1 MKCIIV
7 DDEPIARKGI
17 RSLVARI
24 PELELMEMFNN
35 ASSAAI
41 YLTSHP
47 VDLVFLDVQMPGIT
61 GIEFARN
68 IPKNTLIIF
77 TTAYTEYALDSYE
90 VDAVDYLVKPI
101 EFERFQKAVNKAINY
116 HALLVTGEKENIEE
130 VENDYLFVKSE
141 RRYFKVNF
149 EDILFIEG
157 LKDYVILQLKDQRII
172 TKMTLKAMQEQL
184 PASLFFRINKSYI
197 ITTRHITSFDNN
209 DVTIRSHEI
218 AIGNSYL
225 DDFFEK
231 FVTKRG
237 GFKKGVL

>member
-68 IPKNTLIIF
+68 IPKNTLII
-77 TTAYTEYALDSYE
+77 
-90 VDAVDYLVKPI
+90 
-101 EFERFQKAVNKAINY
+101 
-116 HALLVTGEKENIEE
+116 
-130 VENDYLFVKSE
+130 
-141 RRYFKVNF
+141 
-149 EDILFIEG
+149 
-157 LKDYVILQLKDQRII
+157 LQLHTRNTHWTVTRWMPWII
-172 TKMTLKAMQEQL
+172 W
-184 PASLFFRINKSYI
+184 
-197 ITTRHITSFDNN
+197 
-209 DVTIRSHEI
+209 
-218 AIGNSYL
+218 
-225 DDFFEK
+225 
-231 FVTKRG
+231 
-237 GFKKGVL
+237 